1 MYSDLGLSLNLLI
14 DKDNLFK
21 LCQDFKTT
29 FLLNEEW
36 KGGEIETKV
45 ECRVLINM
53 SFLKGKGRLRNEIP
67 DVPG

>member
-21 LCQDFKTT
+21 LYQDLKTA
-29 FLLNEEW
+29 FQLDEEW

-45 ECRVLINM
+45 EYRVLINM
-53 SFLKGKGRLRNEIP
+53 SFLKGKGRFRNEIP
-67 DVPG
+67 NVPG